1 MFPKVFKLCAYI
13 SLLYVAALNSSI
25 IKKMGYCV
33 SCLLIIC
40 ITVWSIFYSLQEWR
54 KTNEKDQ
61 SLQKPLLC
69 QLLLCSHWIWM
80 GQGSPLY
87 SQQQNN
93 WSGSQS
99 FYARTYCSRHCELH
113 VQVYHL
119 INSLF
124 TVHYWVFKL
133 NILYVFLFFWLQ
145 LNILVF
151 PPLIEYILK
160 VVHTPQNLWDLWC
173 ILQCFCISYFT
184 SLPCCHHNTF
194 HFVNATPKDGC
205 SLFFSFPP
213 HLPHSLSVAPLVY
226 LLIDDPALSSWQHS
240 SKLVFPISL
249 VLPPGQAL
257 NLLLLVTMP
266 PQYLIPILHLIKSP
280 CSIIWRTQHP
290 YHIGVYSLSCFDY
303 MLLWC
308 PMMYDVAPTE
318 HQRS

>member
-1 MFPKVFKLCAYI
+1 MKMTNHYR
-13 SLLYVAALNSSI
+13 NRSS
-25 IKKMGYCV
+25 V
-33 SCLLIIC
+33 SCYFVRTESEWDRDHPYILSNKTIDQARNLFMHIHTAPDIANYMSRFTILLI
-40 ITVWSIFYSLQEWR
+40 VYSLFITEYLSW
-54 KTNEKDQ
+54 T
-61 SLQKPLLC
+61 
-69 QLLLCSHWIWM
+69 
-80 GQGSPLY
+80 
-87 SQQQNN
+87 
-93 WSGSQS
+93 
-99 FYARTYCSRHCELH
+99 
-113 VQVYHL
+113 
-119 INSLF
+119 
-124 TVHYWVFKL
+124 
-133 NILYVFLFFWLQ
+133 LYVFLFFWLQ

-151 PPLIEYILK
+151 PPLIEYILI

-184 SLPCCHHNTF
+184 SLPWCHHNTF
-194 HFVNATPKDGC
+194 HIVNATPKDGC

-226 LLIDDPALSSWQHS
+226 LLIDDPALSSRQHS

-266 PQYLIPILHLIKSP
+266 PQYLIPILRLIESP

>member
-1 MFPKVFKLCAYI
+1 
-13 SLLYVAALNSSI
+13 
-25 IKKMGYCV
+25 MGYCV

-54 KTNEKDQ
+54 KTNENDQ

-93 WSGSQS
+93 WSGLQS
-99 FYARTYCSRHCELH
+99 FYAHTYCSRHCELH

-133 NILYVFLFFWLQ
+133 NIVCVFVLLTSIKHSCFSTVNRIYTDSGSHSTEF
-145 LNILVF
+145 VRF
-151 PPLIEYILK
+151 VMYSSM
-160 VVHTPQNLWDLWC
+160 
-173 ILQCFCISYFT
+173 FCISYFT
-184 SLPCCHHNTF
+184 SLPWCHHNTF
-194 HFVNATPKDGC
+194 HIVNATPKDGC

-266 PQYLIPILHLIKSP
+266 PQYLIPILRLIESP
-280 CSIIWRTQHP
+280 CSIIRRTQHP